1 MNRTL
6 SKSEKTFF
14 GIDEDD
20 PCDHLI
26 DESKEFG
33 ETKYTGKFTCLRRQS
48 VLEYDVS
55 DIGD

>member
-1 MNRTL
+1 MIRTL
-6 SKSEKTFF
+6 SKIEKSFF

-26 DESKEFG
+26 DESKEFD
-33 ETKYTGKFTCLRRQS
+33 ETKYTGKFTCLRCQS
-48 VLEYDVS
+48 VLDYDVS